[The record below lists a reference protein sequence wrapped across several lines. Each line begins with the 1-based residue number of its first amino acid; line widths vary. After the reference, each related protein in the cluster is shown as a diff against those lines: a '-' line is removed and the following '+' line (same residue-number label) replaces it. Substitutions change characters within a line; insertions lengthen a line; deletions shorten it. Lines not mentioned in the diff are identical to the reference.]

1 MKASGILKKFGADRG
16 LITLVGMLVAS
27 TVFMA
32 GTFMYVGVQDGH
44 DQERAALGGEQRL
57 LSQQIAK
64 LSLAA
69 GAGEAEA
76 FAPLAKDAVRFKQTL
91 TLLSAGNPESGL
103 PGAGDAAASDA
114 QALDKAWGKASVQV
128 KSLLDNKDLILSLRD
143 NVRTINEYMPKLLSL
158 SDQVTTLL
166 VKQGAPPDQV
176 YVAGRQLMLVQR
188 MVNNINNVLAGG
200 DAATALESISADAE
214 SFGAVLEGML
224 KGGDEVARVNDA
236 AAQAK
241 LREIAM
247 LFSSVYDNVQ
257 LIAEKSEQLVEV
269 RQAASEVSK
278 LSTPL
283 LAAVN
288 KLATSLSSA
297 AAGRSVDTGTANF
310 FAFVALVSLVL
321 LGMRFVRDAKGR
333 QAEAETANNR
343 NQQAIMRLL
352 DEMGNLAD
360 GDLSVNV
367 TVTEDFT
374 GAIADSINYT
384 VEALRG
390 LVARIHTTSA
400 QVSSSAEQTRNIAT
414 GLATASEVQARQIE
428 NASTAIN
435 SMADSIAQVSVEALD
450 LAKTATQSV
459 DVAHSGGEAVRRTI
473 QGMDSIRSQIQ
484 ETSKRIKRLGESS
497 QEIGD
502 IVELI
507 TDIADQTNILALNA
521 SIQAAMAGE
530 AGRGF
535 AVVADEVQR
544 LAERAGDATRQIE
557 ALVKTIQTDT
567 NEAVIS
573 MENSTSGVVNGAKL
587 AQDAGTALDEIERA
601 SQDLAGLI
609 RNLSGAAGR
618 QASAASELT
627 GTMSAISDITARTT
641 HGTGEAAQAIGNLAG
656 LVNELRG
663 SVAGFKLGT

>member
-44 DQERAALGGEQRL
+44 DQERAALVGEQRL
-57 LSQQIAK
+57 LTQQIAK

-76 FAPLAKDAVRFKQTL
+76 FADLARDAARFKQTL
-91 TLLSAGNPESGL
+91 GFLMAGNPESGL
-103 PGAGDAAASDA
+103 PEAEDAAAGEA
-114 QALDKAWGKASVQV
+114 QALDKGWGKTSSQV
-128 KSLLDNKDLILSLRD
+128 KSLLDNKELILGLRD
-143 NVRTINEYMPKLLSL
+143 NVRTINEYMPKLLGQT
-158 SDQVTTLL
+158 DQVTALL
-166 VKQGAPPDQV
+166 VKQGAPPAQI
-176 YVAGRQLMLVQR
+176 YVAGRQMMLVQR

-224 KGGDEVARVNDA
+224 KGSDEVARVNDA
-236 AAQAK
+236 NAQAK

-288 KLATSLSSA
+288 KLATSFSA
-297 AAGRSVDTGTANF
+297 AAASRSMDTGTANF
-310 FAFVALVSLVL
+310 FALVALASLVL

-390 LVARIHTTSA
+390 LVTRIHTTSA
-400 QVSSSAEQTRNIAT
+400 QVSSSAEQTRSVTT

-428 NASTAIN
+428 NASAAIN

-450 LAKTATQSV
+450 LAKSATQSV
-459 DVAHSGGEAVRRTI
+459 DTAHSGGEAVRRTI
-473 QGMDSIRSQIQ
+473 QGMDAIRSQIQ

-573 MENSTSGVVNGAKL
+573 MENSTAGVVNGAKL

-609 RNLSGAAGR
+609 RNISGAAGR

-627 GTMSAISDITARTT
+627 GTMRAISDITARTT